1 MIRECYD
8 FIGVDDTFV
17 PKEEALNT
25 AAESEAIYPVNW
37 LGAHYAY
44 CSLLARHLV
53 KKYCGARLPRFF
65 THTVPVQLGLCKSN
79 SFNDKIRRELDDY
92 FKPEVAAVEKVLG
105 REIPLWHRVQN
116 D

>member
-1 MIRECYD
+1 M
-8 FIGVDDTFV
+8 
-17 PKEEALNT
+17 PKAKVLNT
-25 AAESEAIYPVNW
+25 AAGYGPVYPVNW
-37 LGAHYAY
+37 LGARYAY
-44 CSLLARHLV
+44 CSLLAHHLV

-79 SFNDKIRRELDDY
+79 PFNDKIRQELDDY
-92 FKPEVAAVEKVLG
+92 FKPEVAAVEQVLG